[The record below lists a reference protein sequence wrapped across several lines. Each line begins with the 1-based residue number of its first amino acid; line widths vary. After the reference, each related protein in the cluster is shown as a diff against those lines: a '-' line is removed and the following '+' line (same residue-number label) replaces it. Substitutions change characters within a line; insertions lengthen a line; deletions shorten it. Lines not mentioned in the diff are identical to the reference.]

1 MKEIK
6 KILILIGIVIA
17 IILSFFIAANPS
29 LLPLTKVALLLL
41 ISYRLYIA
49 KKEIQ
54 KQINPLCI

>member
-41 ISYRLYIA
+41 ISYRLYIT

-54 KQINPLCI
+54 K